1 MTEGEEFKTRVVIIM
16 GRSDREMVF
25 MPVEINFLVPLLK
38 VVGVEEQNIEDM
50 CVYGR
55 ILLKLISD
63 TMIFRM

>member
-1 MTEGEEFKTRVVIIM
+1 LTEGEEFKTRVVIIM